1 MNTLTE
7 EQQKQFEKLKD
18 YVSPFKLDRIGET
31 RIIYTEPLREAIQVS
46 QTLGFNQDGTNI
58 PLHSLD
64 ISKAHVATLIVE
76 DHKQFK
82 QIAGEDIESPKHHRV
97 LLQLNQFRSEEPIEA
112 YFDILDSMWSA
123 LPLASEY
130 VKTLQQL
137 HANKQQI
144 LTKLYE
150 TKNGSDYQ
158 FSYKTRKWAKQKN

>member
-7 EQQKQFEKLKD
+7 EQQKQFEKLKN

-31 RIIYTEPLREAIQVS
+31 RIIYKEPLREAIQVA
-46 QTLGFNQDGTNI
+46 QTIGFNQDGTNI
-58 PLHSLD
+58 PLNSLD
-64 ISKAHVATLIVE
+64 ISKAHVATLILE

-82 QIAGEDIESPKHHRV
+82 QIAGENIESPKHHRV
-97 LLQLNQFRSEEPIEA
+97 LLQLNQQKSEEPIEV

-130 VKTLQQL
+130 VKVLQQL

-144 LTKLYE
+144 LTKLYD
-150 TKNGSDYQ
+150 TKYGPDYQ
-158 FSYKTRKWAKQKN
+158 FSNKTKKWVIIED